1 MWKNINPATAA
12 GILSILGLL
21 VAAAGTAQQSSVA
34 AVAERRDGQHDFDF
48 NIGTWNTHIQRLQK
62 PLSGSTSWVQLN
74 GTVTVRPIW
83 GGRAQ
88 YEEIE
93 ADGATGHF
101 EGMTLFL
108 YNPESHQWTQTY
120 ASSRAGSLNPSLTGG
135 FKDGRGE
142 LFGVDQYGGRAI
154 LVRTVWSD
162 IKPDSHHF
170 EQSFS
175 EDGGK
180 TWEPNFVATLT
191 RAH

>member
-1 MWKNINPATAA
+1 MWKISRSATAA
-12 GILSILGLL
+12 GILGTLGLL
-21 VAAAGTAQQSSVA
+21 AAATATAQQLPA
-34 AVAERRDGQHDFDF
+34 TTDQRDGQHDFDF
-48 NIGTWNTHIQRLQK
+48 NIGTWNTHIQRLQQ
-62 PLSGSTSWVQLN
+62 PLTGSKSWVQLN
-74 GTVTVRPIW
+74 GTVTVHGIW

-93 ADGATGHF
+93 ADGPTGHF

-108 YNPESHQWTQTY
+108 YNPDSHQWTQTY
-120 ASSRAGSLNPSLTGG
+120 AGSSTGSLTPSLAGE
-135 FKDGRGE
+135 FKDGRGQ
-142 LFGVDQYGGRAI
+142 LFTQEQYAGRSI

-175 EDGGK
+175 DDGGK

-191 RAH
+191 RAR